1 MEQKS
6 NRKKQNITKTD
17 HRSCFRKKVVESL
30 NLMISVFFVSWS
42 FMSEMT
48 VGLFGKH
55 RALDE
60 LHNQGI
66 LHYPEPSED
75 QNPQHRCVYH
85 ASAYTNIPYIT
96 TVELLLQS
104 HGHLILLACFVGFS
118 SIQFLIIPF
127 QTRRFFVNLKWITCP
142 YPQNN
147 PADFPSQNPVNLVLL
162 DPGGLGQEHR
172 GQVGLGS
179 YGRNGHQP

>member
-6 NRKKQNITKTD
+6 NRKNKTSQ
-17 HRSCFRKKVVESL
+17 RQIIEVVLEKVVE
-30 NLMISVFFVSWS
+30 FFKPYDICFFGSWS

-60 LHNQGI
+60 LHNPGVP
-66 LHYPEPSED
+66 HYPEPSED

-96 TVELLLQS
+96 AVELLLQS
-104 HGHLILLACFVGFS
+104 HGHLILLACFVGF

-147 PADFPSQNPVNLVLL
+147 PADFPSQNPVKLVLL